1 MLTVSSQFEKI
12 FFGCIQMHGFISK
25 FTFTSR
31 VTQVSKDILGK
42 NVDPNVV
49 QLLLKLDWLNF
60 GTYSSKMKCAD
71 VQQVCT
77 LYQNS

>member
-1 MLTVSSQFEKI
+1 ML
-12 FFGCIQMHGFISK
+12 GFIPK
-25 FTFTSR
+25 FSFTSR

-60 GTYSSKMKCAD
+60 GTCFK
-71 VQQVCT
+71 
-77 LYQNS
+77 QN

>member
-1 MLTVSSQFEKI
+1 LICTIAVLTVSSQFGKI
-12 FFGCIQMHGFISK
+12 FFGYIQMLGFIPK
-25 FTFTSR
+25 FSFTSR

-60 GTYSSKMKCAD
+60 GTCFK
-71 VQQVCT
+71 
-77 LYQNS
+77 QN